1 MKLMTTKTHTMSTN
15 SEKKRKVYH
24 PFVGTTRSNLK
35 QVSVIVQIFWVIILM
50 IFCVNEL
57 FTNNSKQLRK
67 KHSLSIKNKNKSK
80 RKVNLK
86 EVNG

>member
-1 MKLMTTKTHTMSTN
+1 MSTN
-15 SEKKRKVYH
+15 SEKRKVYH

-67 KHSLSIKNKNKSK
+67 KHSLLIKNKNKSK
-80 RKVNLK
+80 RKVNLR

>member
-1 MKLMTTKTHTMSTN
+1 MSTN
-15 SEKKRKVYH
+15 SEKRKVYH
-24 PFVGTTRSNLK
+24 PFVGTARSNLK

-67 KHSLSIKNKNKSK
+67 KHSLLIKNKNKSK
-80 RKVNLK
+80 RKVNLR